1 MTLKICE
8 KFSQDQLKYNPFCA
22 QGMDKTEHEKKG
34 KKKQLQKLTKFTIN
48 PRLAG
53 IKHFPFVQK
62 NNKLSDEYSCY

>member
-1 MTLKICE
+1 
-8 KFSQDQLKYNPFCA
+8 
-22 QGMDKTEHEKKG
+22 MDKTEHEKKE